1 MEWLKVAQY
10 AKRYGQSPR
19 HVRRLIGEGKLE
31 AFKPTG
37 SGTWRIALQEKD
49 RPTLGDDR
57 AHQDVI
63 ADLLESASLEVR
75 AILIG
80 FPKVW
85 RFSYRPDDPSNGLGW
100 ISDSYGHHVE
110 MNFNVESLPGWPSA
124 IEHLAEGLP
133 NAHTAWREIKR
144 SIGEY
149 WQRVAE
155 RESHYT
161 DEAAALLEPES
172 AAVSLDTSRFYRSI
186 LAEVDEPCLRPTAN
200 DYEVVK
206 RRPDRVLVTMEGAG
220 ILSAADE
227 VDALRWRDRHLEWRR
242 NFVYVYKP
250 RLIDLREGV
259 IAATRNFVEA
269 VEDVLIRGRV
279 PGRCERCPDEPKND

>member
-1 MEWLKVAQY
+1 MEWLTVAQY
-10 AKRYGQSPR
+10 SKRYGQSPR

-57 AHQDVI
+57 AHQDII
-63 ADLLESASLEVR
+63 ADLLESASLEVSP
-75 AILIG
+75 ILGG
-80 FPKVW
+80 FPRVW

-100 ISDSYGHHVE
+100 VSDGYGQHVE

-124 IEHLAEGLP
+124 IEHLAQGLP
-133 NAHTAWREIKR
+133 NAHAAWREIKR

-161 DEAAALLEPES
+161 HEATALLEPES
-172 AAVSLDTSRFYRSI
+172 AAVSLDASRFYRSI
-186 LAEVDEPCLRPTAN
+186 LAEVDEPSLRPTAN
-200 DYEVVK
+200 DYEVIR
-206 RRPDRVLVTMEGAG
+206 RRPDQVLVTMNGAG

-227 VDALRWRDRHLEWRR
+227 VDGLTWRDRHLEWRR
-242 NFVYVYKP
+242 NFVYVHKP
-250 RLIDLREGV
+250 DLIDLREGV
-259 IAATRNFVEA
+259 IAATLNFVEA
-269 VEDVLIRGRV
+269 IEDVLIRGRV
-279 PGRCERCPDEPKND
+279 PGRCERCPEEPKKD

>member
-1 MEWLKVAQY
+1 MEWLTVAQY
-10 AKRYGQSPR
+10 AERYSQSPR
-19 HVRRLIGEGKLE
+19 HVRRLISQGKLD

-37 SGTWRIALQEKD
+37 SGTWRIALQEKG

-57 AHQDVI
+57 VHQDFI

-75 AILIG
+75 PILGG
-80 FPKVW
+80 FPRVW
-85 RFSYRPDDPSNGLGW
+85 RFSYRPADPSNGLGCV
-100 ISDSYGHHVE
+100 SDGYGYHVE
-110 MNFNVESLPGWPSA
+110 MIFNVESLPGWPSA

-155 RESHYT
+155 REDHYT

-186 LAEVDEPCLRPTAN
+186 LAEVDEPCLRPTPD
-200 DYEVVK
+200 DYKVVR

-220 ILSAADE
+220 ILSAARE
-227 VDALRWRDRHLEWRR
+227 VDALTWRDRHLEWRR
-242 NFVYVYKP
+242 NFVKT
-250 RLIDLREGV
+250 I
-259 IAATRNFVEA
+259 
-269 VEDVLIRGRV
+269 EDVLITGRV
-279 PGRCERCPDEPKND
+279 PGRCERCPDEPKKD